1 MIIGRLRR
9 MRGEITCRER
19 IPMFAS
25 RYNTALLCSLLALAA
40 GCRSNQYA
48 RVIRPGDKEMIGS
61 HQAGQETFRPLTEEA
76 VAKLLARHCPA
87 PAQIQTVSAGIEQL
101 PPPKATVCF
110 VGVENKTAE
119 EIGDFKELLFESIEA
134 KISESGQ
141 FTTINRRYVEAGL
154 QQLRLRPDQL
164 FIPGAQ
170 AQFAGVMQTQGQ
182 PFEYLMFAKL
192 TSGTTRQNKDY
203 QRDYLLTLEL
213 VDIRNGQQDK
223 QSAEISKGY
232 HHSWTSR
239 AMSNL
244 PFGTKYQ

>member
-1 MIIGRLRR
+1 MSVLSSFTLSRL
-9 MRGEITCRER
+9 
-19 IPMFAS
+19 FAVS
-25 RYNTALLCSLLALAA
+25 LCTLAVFAT
-40 GCRSNQYA
+40 GCKSNQYA
-48 RVIRPGDKEMIGS
+48 RVIRPGDKEMVGS
-61 HQAGQETFRPLTEEA
+61 HGAGQETFRPLTEEA
-76 VAKLLARHCPA
+76 VAKLLARNCAVPS
-87 PAQIQTVSAGIEQL
+87 QIQPVSAGLEQL
-101 PPPKATVCF
+101 PPPKATICF

-134 KISESGQ
+134 KISESGT
-141 FTTINRRYVEAGL
+141 FTPISRRYVEAGL
-154 QQLRLRPDQL
+154 QQLRIRPDQL

-170 AQFAGVMQTQGQ
+170 QQFAGLMQSQGQ
-182 PFEYLMFAKL
+182 PFEYLLFAKL

-213 VDIRNGQQDK
+213 VDIRNGAQDK